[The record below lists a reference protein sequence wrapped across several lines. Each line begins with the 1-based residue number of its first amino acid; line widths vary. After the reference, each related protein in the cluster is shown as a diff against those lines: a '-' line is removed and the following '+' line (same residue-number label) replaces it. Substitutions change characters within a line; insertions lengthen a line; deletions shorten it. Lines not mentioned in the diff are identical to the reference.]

1 MSFILMIFLAILLG
15 LVTTGIVW
23 YGWGITENLTALIK
37 RPRTASAE
45 GDTEDEKPVE
55 DS

>member
-1 MSFILMIFLAILLG
+1 MSFILMIFLAILIG

-23 YGWGITENLTALIK
+23 YGWGIAENLTALIK
-37 RPRTASAE
+37 RPRTVTAE
-45 GDTEDEKPVE
+45 GDTENAKAEE